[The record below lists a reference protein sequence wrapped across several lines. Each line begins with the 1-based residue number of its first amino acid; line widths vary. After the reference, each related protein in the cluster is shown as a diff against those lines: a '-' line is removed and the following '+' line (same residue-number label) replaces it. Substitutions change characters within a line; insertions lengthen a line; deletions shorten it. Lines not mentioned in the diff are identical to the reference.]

1 MNFGQ
6 RKHDLE
12 MSANVYEDDGK
23 KNKSGYSDH
32 FIEGDAISAEEKTH
46 KIKGIDNTDNDDEDT
61 KTTPV
66 TDTVHDGDNERGETG
81 EDEIC

>member
-1 MNFGQ
+1 
-6 RKHDLE
+6 

-46 KIKGIDNTDNDDEDT
+46 KIKGTDNTDKDDKDT
-61 KTTPV
+61 KTNLV
-66 TDTVHDGDNERGETG
+66 TDTVHNDGDERGETG